1 MNKKGFTL
9 IELIAV
15 ISILAIILLI
25 VIPKVLQVI
34 NDSRATSRKDSI
46 EMYGRAVETAI
57 STYYIN
63 NPDASG
69 VTLQELETQG
79 LIDYKGNK
87 VECDE
92 TTIWNREVYLG
103 KCKVGNKYTNY
114 TYGDYIP
121 VPSLTDGL
129 VPVVYRNDNW
139 VVVDPTD
146 NDWYDY
152 ENQKWAN
159 AVVLKQGVTK
169 NVGDT
174 VLVDGSEALMMYVWV
189 PRYEYKI
196 EGTYGKGGLD
206 AEHPG
211 EIEVNF
217 IPKETTTPSSSE
229 YHVHP
234 AFTFGTEE
242 KSGMW
247 VGKFELS
254 STDNSTSAANLRIL
268 PNVSSLINK
277 SVSEFFYAIRGIE
290 SENSFNLSNIDT
302 HMMKNSE
309 WGAVAYLSQSRY
321 GKYGNS
327 DYEGTQKEVYINNS
341 SNYITGR
348 SGGNPG
354 GSTPQNGTY
363 PDDTISTTD
372 YIGYGYYTYDGYLLN
387 YNTNTKSTTRDIN
400 KGTGA
405 STTGNIYGVYD
416 MSGGSWEYV
425 MGAYGDDDGI
435 YSGYSTTYNSG
446 FTGRTGDDNS
456 QVEGATVPEPKYYD
470 IYKTSTANTACGD
483 NEVCYGHGLSETSGW
498 YGDYADMVT
507 SSDPWFVRGGCYS
520 YGAAGVFH
528 FKHTYGN
535 SHSTDSAR
543 VVGFAK

>member
-57 STYYIN
+57 STYYMK

-69 VTLQELETQG
+69 VTLQQLETQG
-79 LIDYKGNK
+79 LIEYKGNK
-87 VECDE
+87 VVCDN
-92 TTIWNREVYLG
+92 TTIWNRKVYISG
-103 KCKVGNKYTNY
+103 CKVGNKYTNY
-114 TYGDYIP
+114 TYGDYVP
-121 VPSLTDGL
+121 VPNLTTGL

-139 VVVDPTD
+139 VVVDKND

-152 ENQKWAN
+152 DKQKWAN
-159 AVVLKQGVTK
+159 AVVLKEDVAKT
-169 NVGDT
+169 VGDT

-254 STDNSTSAANLRIL
+254 SVGENLTTTNNLGCSSTVSEGCTNNISNLRIL
-268 PNVSSLINK
+268 PNVPSLRHND
-277 SVSEFFYAIRGIE
+277 VSNFFYAIRGIE
-290 SENSFNLSNIDT
+290 SDNTFGL
-302 HMMKNSE
+302 
-309 WGAVAYLSQSRY
+309 
-321 GKYGNS
+321 
-327 DYEGTQKEVYINNS
+327 
-341 SNYITGR
+341 
-348 SGGNPG
+348 
-354 GSTPQNGTY
+354 
-363 PDDTISTTD
+363 
-372 YIGYGYYTYDGYLLN
+372 TYD
-387 YNTNTKSTTRDIN
+387 
-400 KGTGA
+400 
-405 STTGNIYGVYD
+405 
-416 MSGGSWEYV
+416 E
-425 MGAYGDDDGI
+425 
-435 YSGYSTTYNSG
+435 
-446 FTGRTGDDNS
+446 
-456 QVEGATVPEPKYYD
+456 E
-470 IYKTSTANTACGD
+470 
-483 NEVCYGHGLSETSGW
+483 
-498 YGDYADMVT
+498 
-507 SSDPWFVRGGCYS
+507 
-520 YGAAGVFH
+520 
-528 FKHTYGN
+528 
-535 SHSTDSAR
+535 
-543 VVGFAK
+543 